1 MKERINELEEI
12 LKGKNDNINNLT
24 NDLNLLRNE
33 NKNLQT
39 KNSRLEISSNNKIE
53 ELNNQLNLSMSI
65 KDKKISESD
74 IQIKERDK
82 IIKKYE
88 SKISQFPFEL
98 SFGEK
103 IISIVIMSSDE
114 NIIFPILC
122 KNTDI
127 FNFVEKKF
135 YEKYPEYKDLD
146 NYFILNG
153 KRIRKNKSL
162 DENKIKNNDIIIIF
176 N

>member
-1 MKERINELEEI
+1 MVELKERINELEEM
-12 LKGKNDNINNLT
+12 LKGKNDNINNLI

-33 NKNLQT
+33 NENLLTINRQI
-39 KNSRLEISSNNKIE
+39 EISSNDIIE
-53 ELNNQLNLSMSI
+53 ELNNQHNLSMSI

-74 IQIKERDK
+74 KQIEEKDK

-98 SFGEK
+98 SVGEK
-103 IISIVIMSSDE
+103 IISIIIMSSDE
-114 NIIFPILC
+114 NIIFPISC

-127 FNFVEKKF
+127 FSFIEKKF

-146 NYFILNG
+146 NYFVING
-153 KRIRKNKSL
+153 KRIKKNGV
-162 DENKIKNNDIIIIF
+162 
-176 N
+176 